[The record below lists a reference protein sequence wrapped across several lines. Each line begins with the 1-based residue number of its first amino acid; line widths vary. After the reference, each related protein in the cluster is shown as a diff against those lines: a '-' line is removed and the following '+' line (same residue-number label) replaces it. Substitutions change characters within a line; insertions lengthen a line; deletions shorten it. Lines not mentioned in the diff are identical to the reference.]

1 MVSDGADAAVGPSP
15 PDRRPH
21 PYVVAAIVTGLV
33 IFVLLLLDVVHHG
46 RISSFDDTV
55 AGAMNRHNVD
65 DGGSR
70 CVALVVTPFGSTL
83 VLGTV
88 AIVATVA
95 LAVRGRRRHA
105 RFLIVT
111 AVVGTSLNNLV
122 KMLVGRGRPHFEQAI
137 TAAYGN
143 SFPSGHSMNS
153 TVVYGAILL
162 VVWPLLAP
170 SRHRMAA
177 VVTTVAVAG
186 IAVSRVVL
194 TVHYVSDV
202 VAGISLGVVVLG
214 ASAWAFGVA
223 FDDELRGI
231 ASP

>member
-1 MVSDGADAAVGPSP
+1 MVADGADTTVGSSP

-21 PYVVAAIVTGLV
+21 PYVVAAIVAGLV
-33 IFVLLLLDVVHHG
+33 VFALLLLDVTHHG
-46 RISSFDDTV
+46 RVTSFDDTV

-70 CVALVVTPFGSTL
+70 RVALVVTQSGSTP
-83 VLGTV
+83 VLATMV
-88 AIVATVA
+88 IVATMV
-95 LAVRGRRRHA
+95 LVVRRRRRQA
-105 RFLIVT
+105 LFLIVT

-122 KMLVGRGRPHFEQAI
+122 KVIVGRSRPHFEQAI

-153 TVVYGAILL
+153 TVVYGALLL

-170 SRHRMAA
+170 RRHRMAV
-177 VVTTVAVAG
+177 VVTAATVAG

-223 FDDELRGI
+223 LHQQLREI
-231 ASP
+231 VSH